1 MRISDA
7 QRFATTLRQLSQQSA
22 ALARAGEQVSSGMR
36 WSSIAEDPVAGRQ
49 TLDVD
54 AAMRALAQYRRT
66 VGRARERIA
75 GEENTLQQVTD
86 ILSRAKELATGQAGG
101 TANAATR
108 AATAAEVAQLRQQV
122 ISLGNLQVAGEFLFG
137 GLEASTAPFQ
147 PNGTYVGTPTAR
159 LSALAPG
166 QTMATVHSGQELLVD
181 SGVLDALAAL
191 ETALLAN
198 DPAGIQASQS
208 MLDGALDETQ
218 TLLADLGARDRGLD
232 YSLQI
237 FDAREDALMARRREL
252 AEIPL
257 EEATLNLA
265 AAQNAMQA
273 AYLMTARIQSLT
285 LTEYLR

>member
-7 QRFATTLRQLSQQSA
+7 QRFATTLRQLTQQSA
-22 ALARAGEQVSSGMR
+22 ALAKAGEQVSSGMR

-54 AAMRALAQYRRT
+54 GAMRALAQYRRT

-86 ILSRAKELATGQAGG
+86 ILSRAKELATSQAGS

-108 AATAAEVAQLRQQV
+108 QATAAEVTQLTQQV

-137 GLEASTAPFQ
+137 GLEARVAPFQ
-147 PNGTYVGTPTAR
+147 PDGTYVGTPTAR
-159 LSALAPG
+159 QSALGPG
-166 QTMATVHSGQELLVD
+166 QTVDTVHSGQELLVD
-181 SGVLDALAAL
+181 SGVLAALTAL

-198 DPAGIQASQS
+198 DAPGVQASQS
-208 MLDGALDETQ
+208 ALDGALDDTQ

-232 YSLQI
+232 YTLQT

-265 AAQNAMQA
+265 AAQNALQA
-273 AYLMTARIQSLT
+273 AYLMTSRIQSLT